1 MHDHLV
7 SDAIADLQKELSLH
21 PSEGFASRLLA
32 SYYIIEKMPDQAIAT
47 LQAAIAQ
54 NPTDESTVLYLAS
67 IDTQRNDNLSAE
79 KTLRAGLAAAPSSLL
94 FKMQLG
100 ITLLHEQKNSEGE
113 TLLRDVI
120 ATSTDP
126 LQLNN
131 AAFELADASLDLPL
145 AETASHRSLELL
157 DQASNSGET
166 GPNALGR
173 ASLIVSAWDT
183 YGWILYREGK
193 VAEADPWIRAAWRN
207 DNSAEAGYHLA
218 ILIDKEGHPNQ
229 ALHQLELA
237 KVSERGAAAAAVQK
251 LIADETTTLLK
262 STSPTATTDP
272 RAELQNQRTYK
283 LPRGT
288 LKPTG
293 QGWASIELDV
303 TPQATTAFR
312 IVNGD
317 QSLQPLA
324 AAVQHLNLDLHLPPA
339 SHATLVRHGVLS
351 CNTTPTCQL
360 VLVSASSV
368 N

>member
-1 MHDHLV
+1 MLAGVYMTDKRPA
-7 SDAIADLQKELSLH
+7 DAIS
-21 PSEGFASRLLA
+21 
-32 SYYIIEKMPDQAIAT
+32 T
-47 LQAAIAQ
+47 LQAAISH
-54 NPTDESTVLYLAS
+54 NPSDETLVLYLATL
-67 IDTQRNDNLSAE
+67 DTQSGDNSSAE
-79 KTLRAGLAAAPSSLL
+79 KVLRAGLAAAPSNLL

-100 ITLLHEQKNSEGE
+100 ITLLDEQKTSEGE
-113 TLLRDVI
+113 NLLRDVV

-131 AAFELADASLDLPL
+131 AAYELANSSLDLPL

-157 DQASNSGET
+157 DQASNNGET

-173 ASLIVSAWDT
+173 AALIVSAWDT

-193 VAEADPWIRAAWRN
+193 VTEAGPWIRAAWRN
-207 DNSAEAGYHLA
+207 DNSAETGYHLA
-218 ILIDKEGHPNQ
+218 ILLEKEGHPDQ

-237 KVSERGAAAAAVQK
+237 KVGERGADAVAVQK
-251 LIADETTTLLK
+251 LIADETTKLLK
-262 STSPTATTDP
+262 STSPSATTNP

-293 QGWASIELDV
+293 QGWASIELEV
-303 TPQATTAFR
+303 TAQATTAFR
-312 IVNGD
+312 IVDGD

-324 AAVQHLNLDLHLPPA
+324 DAVQHLNLDLKLPPA
-339 SHATLVRHGVLS
+339 SHATLVRRGVLS
-351 CNTTPTCQL
+351 CDTTPTCQL
-360 VLVSASSV
+360 VLVSASSA